1 MNSLKVRNVSCV
13 YVSIFILEIS
23 KFGKEKAAMNLKES
37 REEHMGGGLGGRK
50 GQGEMS

>member
-37 REEHMGGGLGGRK
+37 REEHMGGLRGRK